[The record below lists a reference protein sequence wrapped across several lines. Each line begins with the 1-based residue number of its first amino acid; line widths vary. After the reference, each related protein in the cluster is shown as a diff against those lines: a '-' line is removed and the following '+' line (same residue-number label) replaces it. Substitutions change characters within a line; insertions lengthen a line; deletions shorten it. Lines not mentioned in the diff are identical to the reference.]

1 MKSITDFLRES
12 INDNISDE
20 FNLIKDIF
28 CNQKN
33 YKDEKGHNYGYT
45 NKYINTEAYS
55 AICPELIESID
66 SRITNS
72 DKISLQ
78 IELHKNTTFDDEKN
92 NCYSF
97 QINFHER
104 GTYKVSHSTSMEYIP
119 LNEYKT
125 FKSFI
130 DKYVNTIFKDINTF
144 KRFCMERL

>member
-1 MKSITDFLRES
+1 MKSLIEFLRES
-12 INDNISDE
+12 IDGNTSDE

-45 NKYINTEAYS
+45 NRYINTDAYS
-55 AICPELIESID
+55 AICPELIEYID
-66 SRITNS
+66 SRITNC

-78 IELHKNTTFDDEKN
+78 IELHKNTTFDDDIN

-97 QINFHER
+97 RINFHER
-104 GTYKVSHSTSMEYIP
+104 GTYKVFYSTSVEYIP
-119 LNEYKT
+119 LDKYKT

-130 DKYVNTIFKDINTF
+130 DKYVNAIFKDMNTF
-144 KRFCMERL
+144 KRFCTEGL

>member
-1 MKSITDFLRES
+1 MKSITEFLRES
-12 INDNISDE
+12 INTNTSDE
-20 FNLIKDIF
+20 FNLIKGIF

-45 NKYINTEAYS
+45 NRYINTEAYN
-55 AICPELIESID
+55 AICPELIEYID
-66 SRITNS
+66 SRIANC

-78 IELHKNTTFDDEKN
+78 IELHKNTTFDDERN

-119 LNEYKT
+119 LNKYKT

-144 KRFCMERL
+144 KLFCMERL